1 MDAKAVEL
9 ETARIKSIIAKAQ
22 YQGVNETVK
31 RVMDFV
37 LLDKDK
43 SPPFDQV
50 FKFMFDLSVTASE
63 YATETRNK
71 YEELRG
77 DLFYGS

>member
-9 ETARIKSIIAKAQ
+9 ETARIKSIMANAKHD
-22 YQGVNETVK
+22 GTNETIK
-31 RVMDFV
+31 QIMDFI
-37 LLDKDK
+37 LSEMNKPLQLD
-43 SPPFDQV
+43 QLY
-50 FKFMFDLSVTASE
+50 KFMFDLNSKASN

-71 YEELRG
+71 YEEMRG